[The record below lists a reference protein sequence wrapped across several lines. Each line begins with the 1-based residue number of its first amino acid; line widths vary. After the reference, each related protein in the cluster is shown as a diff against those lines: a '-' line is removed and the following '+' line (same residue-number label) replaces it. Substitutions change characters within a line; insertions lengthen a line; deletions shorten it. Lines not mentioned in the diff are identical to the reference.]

1 MPNQQVIQ
9 LRNRILGILIH
20 SARERARASSQE
32 CANVL
37 GISKDKYEAY
47 EEGAEN
53 ISLPELELLGRYL
66 GVAVHMLRDEETRD
80 NDFDVHLPDATAYCT
95 LRDRIIGTQLRKAR
109 LKADYTQEEVAEM
122 LGHSSSTISAYEY
135 GKRSISLSELE
146 VLSREF
152 GVSMRE
158 FTDTRSEVGQWH
170 RFQKQFEQ
178 FTELPDDV
186 REFVLRP
193 INKSYLE
200 LAMKLAAMPAGAL
213 RQIAE
218 GLLEIT
224 Y

>member
-1 MPNQQVIQ
+1 MPDQQVVQ

-20 SARERARASSQE
+20 NARERARASLQE
-32 CANVL
+32 CANAL
-37 GISKDKYEAY
+37 GISKERYAAY
-47 EEGAEN
+47 EEGVEA

-66 GVAVHMLRDEETRD
+66 GAPLEVLRDEESRD
-80 NDFDVHLPDATAYCT
+80 DNFEVRLPDPTAYCN
-95 LRDRIIGTQLRKAR
+95 LRNRIIGVRLRQAR
-109 LKADYTQEEVAEM
+109 LKAGYTQEDVAKI

-135 GKRSISLSELE
+135 GKRPIGLAELE
-146 VLSREF
+146 VLAREL

-158 FTDTRSEVGQWH
+158 FLDTESEIGQWH
-170 RFQKQFEQ
+170 QAQKQFEQ
-178 FTELPDDV
+178 FMQLSEEMRD
-186 REFVLRP
+186 FVLRP